1 MGIGRTGK
9 FWAIEHFGVEP
20 DLIQFGKAIGGGL
33 PLAGVIH
40 RADITFDKPGRHAT
54 TFGGNPVAI
63 AAGIEVVEIVKELLP
78 HVQEVGDYLH
88 KYLEEFKEKYEVIG
102 DARGGLGLAQAVEIV
117 KSKETKEKYP
127 PELRDRIV
135 KESAKRGL
143 VLLGCGDNS
152 IRFIPPLIVTKEEI
166 DVAMEIFE
174 EALKAALK

>member
-1 MGIGRTGK
+1 
-9 FWAIEHFGVEP
+9 
-20 DLIQFGKAIGGGL
+20 
-33 PLAGVIH
+33 LAGVVH
-40 RADITFDKPGRHAT
+40 RKDISFDKPGRHAT

-63 AAGIEVVEIVKELLP
+63 AAGIEVVDIVRELLP
-78 HVQEVGDYLH
+78 HVREVGEYLH
-88 KYLEEFKEKYEVIG
+88 KYLEEFKENYEVVG
-102 DARGGLGLAQAVEIV
+102 DARGIGLAQAIEIV
-117 KSKETKEKYP
+117 KSKDTKERY

-152 IRFIPPLIVTKEEI
+152 IRFIPPLIITKEEI